1 MRSATLKSEDEVLCI
16 GVALVVLY
24 ISNKD
29 SVYEKWSLNRVANEI
44 FMNTKAYTVLCKSRG
59 NNNMAVT
66 NQLRRWLPFCRE
78 LAKKSRFF
86 STEQCPI
93 FESTPKNTDL
103 RIKWMNK
110 RAPAV
115 FEFVKQWITGGE
127 KTDEIIDDVES
138 VPIKE
143 WYVQRL
149 KTINDMESPMTMS
162 SFGTVQDMT
171 ISPTDD
177 EAEVTMNA
185 SINVIDLVR
194 VQNLTVMSEN
204 GMDEAQKKKTQRLF
218 QVSALRIIRFML
230 TVELVNSFYNL
241 MF

>member
-16 GVALVVLY
+16 SVAIVVLY
-24 ISNKD
+24 ISNTD
-29 SVYEKWSLNRVANEI
+29 SAYEKWSLNRVANEI
-44 FMNTKAYTVLCKSRG
+44 FRNTKAYAILSKSRG

-93 FESTPKNTDL
+93 FISTPQNTDL

-127 KTDEIIDDVES
+127 KTGEIIEEDVS
-138 VPIKE
+138 IPIKD
-143 WYVQRL
+143 W
-149 KTINDMESPMTMS
+149 
-162 SFGTVQDMT
+162 
-171 ISPTDD
+171 
-177 EAEVTMNA
+177 
-185 SINVIDLVR
+185 
-194 VQNLTVMSEN
+194 
-204 GMDEAQKKKTQRLF
+204 
-218 QVSALRIIRFML
+218 
-230 TVELVNSFYNL
+230 
-241 MF
+241 